1 MFSDR
6 ALERVS
12 SLYFASGERISVPV
26 ELVYNLMIGW
36 FYIAGTTCAIWFLG
50 GFQGDDAAYTTVL
63 IGSVLFVVVAS
74 VAALL

>member
-1 MFSDR
+1 M
-6 ALERVS
+6 
-12 SLYFASGERISVPV
+12 PV
-26 ELVYNLMIGW
+26 ELVYSLMIGW

-50 GFQGDDAAYTTVL
+50 GFQGDDAAYITVL